1 VFEKNNPFGNSSLTL
16 LRNWHGSCFAIRRG
30 IVPGMQTAT
39 FQETFMNTRISS
51 KLAALAIAL
60 MMNSFI
66 IGGVAYLF
74 DAQTQQHLSPISIAK
89 RLAAFQWLI

>member
-1 VFEKNNPFGNSSLTL
+1 
-16 LRNWHGSCFAIRRG
+16 
-30 IVPGMQTAT
+30 
-39 FQETFMNTRISS
+39 MNTRISS

-60 MMNSFI
+60 LMNSLI

-74 DAQTQQHLSPISIAK
+74 DAQTQQHVSAISFAK